1 MFVDSHHGHVVSA
14 NLILSRPCLIELF
27 SRGTKFTRA
36 FLSILSIEEA
46 IIKLLRSLSISKK
59 SF

>member
-1 MFVDSHHGHVVSA
+1 
-14 NLILSRPCLIELF
+14 
-27 SRGTKFTRA
+27 
-36 FLSILSIEEA
+36 LSILSIEEA